1 MEATPITQELAKHA
15 DTGTAAIILMIVVLF
30 VLCWPRI
37 VDGIERLRGRKT
49 TIDNDPINV
58 NKLDKYVSRGEF
70 NQRMEKVDGDI
81 AGVRSEVSAL
91 RSDITNSNRAVID
104 NLDELDKRR
113 PRDRIE
119 PPDGPDHREG
129 RGEQRGRQEERKII
143 MERLI
148 AGGIS
153 PQQAAAFTGLSV

>member
-1 MEATPITQELAKHA
+1 MDPSSITQQLAKQA
-15 DTGTAAIILMIVVLF
+15 DTGTAAIILLLLVLF

-70 NQRMEKVDGDI
+70 NQRMERVDRDV
-81 AGVRSEVSAL
+81 AGLRNDVSML

-104 NLDELDKRR
+104 KLDEIDKRSE
-113 PRDRIE
+113 DRAIALNRRMDPLIE
-119 PPDGPDHREG
+119 KVAANSEAVDFI
-129 RGEQRGRQEERKII
+129 KKAAINSTV
-143 MERLI
+143 
-148 AGGIS
+148 GGKK
-153 PQQAAAFTGLSV
+153 

>member
-104 NLDELDKRR
+104 KLDELDKRSE
-113 PRDRIE
+113 DRAIALNRRIDPIIE
-119 PPDGPDHREG
+119 KVAANSEAVDFI
-129 RGEQRGRQEERKII
+129 KKAAIN
-143 MERLI
+143 
-148 AGGIS
+148 ATVGGKK
-153 PQQAAAFTGLSV
+153 

>member
-1 MEATPITQELAKHA
+1 MDPTSITQQLAKQA
-15 DTGTAAIILMIVVLF
+15 DTGTAAIILLLLVLF

-37 VDGIERLRGRKT
+37 VDGIERLRGKKT

-104 NLDELDKRR
+104 KLDELDKRSE
-113 PRDRIE
+113 DRAIALNRRIDPIIE
-119 PPDGPDHREG
+119 KVAANSEAVDFI
-129 RGEQRGRQEERKII
+129 KKAAINSTV
-143 MERLI
+143 
-148 AGGIS
+148 GGKR
-153 PQQAAAFTGLSV
+153 

>member
-104 NLDELDKRR
+104 KLDELDKRSE
-113 PRDRIE
+113 DRAIALNRRIDPIIE
-119 PPDGPDHREG
+119 KVAANSEAVDFI
-129 RGEQRGRQEERKII
+129 KKAAINSTV
-143 MERLI
+143 
-148 AGGIS
+148 GGKR
-153 PQQAAAFTGLSV
+153 

>member
-1 MEATPITQELAKHA
+1 MDPSSITQQLAKQA
-15 DTGTAAIILMIVVLF
+15 DTGTAAIILLLLVLF

-70 NQRMEKVDGDI
+70 NQRMERVDRDV
-81 AGVRSEVSAL
+81 AGLRNDVSML

-104 NLDELDKRR
+104 KLDEIDKRSE
-113 PRDRIE
+113 DRAIALNRRMDPIIE
-119 PPDGPDHREG
+119 KVAANSEAVDFI
-129 RGEQRGRQEERKII
+129 KKAAINSTV
-143 MERLI
+143 
-148 AGGIS
+148 GGKK
-153 PQQAAAFTGLSV
+153 

>member
-1 MEATPITQELAKHA
+1 MDPSSITQQLAKQA
-15 DTGTAAIILMIVVLF
+15 DTGTAAIILLLLVLF

-70 NQRMEKVDGDI
+70 NQRMERVDRDV
-81 AGVRSEVSAL
+81 AGLRNDVSML

-104 NLDELDKRR
+104 KLDEIDKRSE
-113 PRDRIE
+113 DRAIALNRRIDPIIE
-119 PPDGPDHREG
+119 KVAANSEAVDFI
-129 RGEQRGRQEERKII
+129 KKAAINSTV
-143 MERLI
+143 
-148 AGGIS
+148 GGKK
-153 PQQAAAFTGLSV
+153 

>member
-1 MEATPITQELAKHA
+1 MDTTSITQQLAKQA
-15 DTGTAAIILMIVVLF
+15 DTGTAAIILLFLVLF

-70 NQRMEKVDGDI
+70 NQRMERVDRDV
-81 AGVRSEVSAL
+81 AGLRNDVSML

-104 NLDELDKRR
+104 KLDEIDKRSE
-113 PRDRIE
+113 DRAKELYRRIDPLADKTAE
-119 PPDGPDHREG
+119 NAATVAIVKEVFVDTV
-129 RGEQRGRQEERKII
+129 KT
-143 MERLI
+143 
-148 AGGIS
+148 ATVGGKK
-153 PQQAAAFTGLSV
+153 